1 MREMNKRII
10 PADQPRVRNAS
21 PFFKNQQGKRFGID
35 GAVKHTS
42 LKEMRAEREMH
53 RQSTS

>member
-1 MREMNKRII
+1 MNKRII